1 MVPQPSSA
9 VAGGLPSRPSHAS
22 GSTHHEQSKTFSES
36 SRAAEPS
43 AHASNHAGSLPA
55 PASAGQK
62 GLPKPDARTTDAS
75 GRRLAAQR
83 AAPNRTR
90 GGRAPAASDG
100 PKGWG
105 HQRPMMATPGH
116 IQQLKDMGFTEEV
129 ARQALAACAW
139 DVNRALDMLFTQ
151 AASKSSPAS
160 GGAADR
166 GQAARSDDVASRTG
180 AEKASAWANLVTPV
194 KPGLGDAANSI
205 TGSTVSSPRSSGRT
219 EEWTADFPQL
229 SATGPHPLD
238 AAVPAKESNS
248 IPQQEL
254 DSADGALHDE
264 STASQASIADSPVS
278 TDTLVE
284 SSTDAA
290 SHSASAP
297 NSCEAEPSAS
307 AAPAKHLRRAAHT
320 WAAEDNKISVS
331 AGCFLRVWAGSETPH
346 GWIYAEEVA
355 DSSRAGWVPTFILH
369 QLPDHHQWMACIKT
383 MEAQHD
389 AQLGVSE
396 GNVLKVSVDTQTK
409 EGWVYAEDE
418 VAVAEGTPSIRAG
431 WVPVCCLQWEV

>member
-219 EEWTADFPQL
+219 EEWTAIFPSCQQL
-229 SATGPHPLD
+229 DLILSTPLFQPKSQTPYLSRSWTPQMVRFTTRALLHRHPSQT
-238 AAVPAKESNS
+238 VPCLRTHSWSPAQMLLVTVPVHP
-248 IPQQEL
+248 IL
-254 DSADGALHDE
+254 VRR
-264 STASQASIADSPVS
+264 SPVP
-278 TDTLVE
+278 LQR
-284 SSTDAA
+284 
-290 SHSASAP
+290 
-297 NSCEAEPSAS
+297 
-307 AAPAKHLRRAAHT
+307 L
-320 WAAEDNKISVS
+320 
-331 AGCFLRVWAGSETPH
+331 
-346 GWIYAEEVA
+346 
-355 DSSRAGWVPTFILH
+355 
-369 QLPDHHQWMACIKT
+369 Q
-383 MEAQHD
+383 
-389 AQLGVSE
+389 
-396 GNVLKVSVDTQTK
+396 
-409 EGWVYAEDE
+409 
-418 VAVAEGTPSIRAG
+418 SI
-431 WVPVCCLQWEV
+431 